1 MYNRDA
7 INRLVTY
14 IQKLNGIG
22 DKEKLSSM
30 VKEEFNLVQDR
41 KVFYSP
47 DFAIRFSK
55 SKSKRMSIPF
65 FRYRH
70 YRNMMLNRLLFAL

>member
-22 DKEKLSSM
+22 DKEKLSS
-30 VKEEFNLVQDR
+30 LVR
-41 KVFYSP
+41 KN
-47 DFAIRFSK
+47 
-55 SKSKRMSIPF
+55 SI
-65 FRYRH
+65 
-70 YRNMMLNRLLFAL
+70 

>member
-22 DKEKLSSM
+22 T
-30 VKEEFNLVQDR
+30 R
-41 KVFYSP
+41 KNFLHWL
-47 DFAIRFSK
+47 RK
-55 SKSKRMSIPF
+55 NSI
-65 FRYRH
+65 
-70 YRNMMLNRLLFAL
+70 